1 MIRIKS
7 LSVLSV
13 FCLASVGF
21 AAKHK
26 VEPLKEAP
34 PTKGI
39 SAAIAKTLQKTGY
52 RVIRGSKRKICDIW
66 LCKQSQV
73 KKFEGKNDI
82 LYPWQNGHLMGV
94 VRYNN
99 RGGDFRGQRIG
110 KGIYTLRYQHQP
122 VDGAHVG
129 TSPTRDFFL
138 LTSTKVDKSVMALDY
153 KKLVKGSQDAAKS
166 AHPAMLSLQ
175 RVKGKGK
182 IPSIRNQSDHDWWI
196 VRIQG
201 KASMGKKSKM
211 IVMDLVVAGQ
221 AAE

>member
-1 MIRIKS
+1 MILKS
-7 LSVLSV
+7 LQ
-13 FCLASVGF
+13 
-21 AAKHK
+21 
-26 VEPLKEAP
+26 
-34 PTKGI
+34 T
-39 SAAIAKTLQKTGY
+39 TGY
-52 RVIRGSKRKICDIW
+52 RIIRGKKRKICDIW
-66 LCKQSQV
+66 LCKQISV
-73 KKFEGKNDI
+73 KKFAGKNDI
-82 LYPWQNGHLMGV
+82 IYPWQNGHLMGV

-110 KGIYTLRYQHQP
+110 KGVYTLRYQHQP

-129 TSPTRDFFL
+129 TSPTRDFLL
-138 LTSTKVDKSVMALDY
+138 LTSTKMDKAVKPVDY
-153 KKLVKGSQDAAKS
+153 KKLVKGSIAAAKS

-182 IPSIRNQSDHDWWI
+182 VPSIRNKTDHDWWI

-201 KASMGKKSKM
+201 KAQMGKKSKM